1 MNYDRAHLNHGI
13 WRLVNGAADTIGRW
27 YRQVATRSA
36 LMACSDR
43 VLADIGIERENIPA
57 VARASGGRAGSQ
69 IFNWRDA
76 LARRLERA
84 RQRRRVY
91 RELMA
96 YSDSELDELGIGR
109 GDIRGIA
116 RST

>member
-1 MNYDRAHLNHGI
+1 MNRDRAYLNHGI

-27 YRQVATRSA
+27 YRQVVTRSA
-36 LMACSDR
+36 LTACSDR

-57 VARASGGRAGSQ
+57 IARASSSRAESK
-69 IFNWRDA
+69 IFDWSDT
-76 LARRLERA
+76 LSTRLERA

-109 GDIRGIA
+109 GDIPGIA
-116 RST
+116 RSA